1 MLYLSVSLS
10 LPLKAFPIVW
20 SAITVLRA
28 ASTVLV
34 YLRTNT
40 LLCWPVFAMAL
51 HLSLGDT
58 WNTINN
64 VEVRRASFIPSFVPS
79 S

>member
-1 MLYLSVSLS
+1 M
-10 LPLKAFPIVW
+10 VW
-20 SAITVLRA
+20 SGITVLRA

-34 YLRTNT
+34 FLRTDT

-64 VEVRRASFIPSFVPS
+64 VEVESRHRTASHIISQH
-79 S
+79 